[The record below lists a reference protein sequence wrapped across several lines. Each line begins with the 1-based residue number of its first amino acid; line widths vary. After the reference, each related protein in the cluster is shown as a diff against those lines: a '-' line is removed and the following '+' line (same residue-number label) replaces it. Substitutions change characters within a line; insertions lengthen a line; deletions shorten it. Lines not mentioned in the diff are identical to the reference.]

1 VWDASIGTLAVDSV
15 EPAGAA
21 GRSGLVLEDDI
32 VCEVDGITVTGQ
44 PLDIVDSLVRGKE
57 GSVLRLVLMR
67 ADSQHQHQTREIAIT
82 LVREP
87 GASVDIIRP
96 SRTGVGIT
104 FETDPIDNSARVK
117 RLIRGS
123 PADCSGLI
131 KTGDIIFEVD
141 NTNVFRESLDVVS
154 QLLLGEP
161 GSDVR
166 LLFLRGTRIFIEA
179 TVTRQKNSRQ
189 SEMDD
194 VLRYAQSFT
203 ALVSKTLTCTDDDL
217 DMDQKRLKIRMPAS
231 FRSQA

>member
-1 VWDASIGTLAVDSV
+1 
-15 EPAGAA
+15 
-21 GRSGLVLEDDI
+21 
-32 VCEVDGITVTGQ
+32 
-44 PLDIVDSLVRGKE
+44 
-57 GSVLRLVLMR
+57 
-67 ADSQHQHQTREIAIT
+67 
-82 LVREP
+82 
-87 GASVDIIRP
+87 
-96 SRTGVGIT
+96 
-104 FETDPIDNSARVK
+104 
-117 RLIRGS
+117 
-123 PADCSGLI
+123 
-131 KTGDIIFEVD
+131 
-141 NTNVFRESLDVVS
+141 VFRESLDVVS

-217 DMDQKRLKIRMPAS
+217 VTLMSTPMGGTHTQRTYPKSCAIPISEECSLLDANDSPLHFTYHPERRCIHFLTQYNQQDMDQKRLKIRMPAS